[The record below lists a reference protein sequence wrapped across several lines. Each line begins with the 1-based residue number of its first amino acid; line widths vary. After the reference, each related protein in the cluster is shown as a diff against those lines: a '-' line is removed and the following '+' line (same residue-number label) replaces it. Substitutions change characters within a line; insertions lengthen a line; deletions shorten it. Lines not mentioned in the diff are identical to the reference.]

1 MIYYHLPIRSSTCV
15 LLCSQLK
22 LANQIL
28 AEDKHQPMYK
38 VTVAGHCHRCYSV
51 HACLKLT

>member
-1 MIYYHLPIRSSTCV
+1 VRCLSCLQQSCRNCDLTILVVVC
-15 LLCSQLK
+15 LQLK

-38 VTVAGHCHRCYSV
+38 VGCEKQSTQ
-51 HACLKLT
+51 